1 MESLKQAL
9 AFPLYLTALW
19 LLWVL
24 GRQLDSDAVSLVIL
38 GGIFI
43 VFANWMHQ
51 RKYLL
56 SRVVIIAAGI
66 AVIFIA
72 WNNNHTPTTNTQ
84 ASMTKAARDNNWQV
98 YSEELLTELR
108 RQGKPVFINV
118 TADWCITCL
127 ANERLVFTD
136 DTLSFMRDN
145 NIHLI
150 KGNWTNYNPA
160 ITQLLK
166 NYGRSGIPLYLLFP
180 TNARARVLPQI
191 LTPTMFRNAI
201 EDIGSL

>member
-1 MESLKQAL
+1 MC
-9 AFPLYLTALW
+9 
-19 LLWVL
+19 
-24 GRQLDSDAVSLVIL
+24 I
-38 GGIFI
+38 
-43 VFANWMHQ
+43 
-51 RKYLL
+51 
-56 SRVVIIAAGI
+56 
-66 AVIFIA
+66 
-72 WNNNHTPTTNTQ
+72 
-84 ASMTKAARDNNWQV
+84 RDR
-98 YSEELLTELR
+98 LLTELR

-180 TNARARVLPQI
+180 PETNVRARILPQI

-201 EDIGSL
+201 EDMGSL